1 MNSFRFGHELLDG
14 RLFSCVDVVVA
25 SVVSSLVSLFIAWFA
40 TQKAFFHYICEINKS
55 LFRVVLLCSHRSRS
69 LHSPHATLSMI
80 QDCVLNNLEHC
91 CCGDYRFISRRSFV
105 IASFVLFLFRES

>member
-40 TQKAFFHYICEINKS
+40 TQKAFFSLYLRNKQIAFSCCAALLSS
-55 LFRVVLLCSHRSRS
+55 LSLPSFASCDFVDDSRLC
-69 LHSPHATLSMI
+69 I
-80 QDCVLNNLEHC
+80 K
-91 CCGDYRFISRRSFV
+91 
-105 IASFVLFLFRES
+105 